1 MLVPL
6 IFLAFAISSSV
17 VLFIAASFIVAIL
30 RLASKKNEVGVLKD
44 CSVQN
49 EDGRAAASIFDS
61 EDIIGGSPLHLPQP
75 IGPTGT
81 SFSFHVYAPPSV
93 DKEIPKVDV
102 LGTLDFLTTGKVRK
116 FVPIGAKR
124 LLVVNLQ
131 EMTLEVYVPKRGKK
145 YKKKEKGKKP
155 SSNHGMKNN
164 NKNQADS

>member
-1 MLVPL
+1 MVLG
-6 IFLAFAISSSV
+6 FAISSSV

-30 RLASKKNEVGVLKD
+30 RLASKNNQVGVLKER
-44 CSVQN
+44 SVQN
-49 EDGRAAASIFDS
+49 KGDDHEDGRAASIFDS

-93 DKEIPKVDV
+93 DKEIPKV
-102 LGTLDFLTTGKVRK
+102 FLTTGKVRK

-145 YKKKEKGKKP
+145 YKT
-155 SSNHGMKNN
+155 NCT
-164 NKNQADS
+164 A